1 MNSLLPAE
9 VSRLRHARCPRELG
23 AVLAEVEP
31 RLGREVTLAD
41 LSEVVTG
48 HHGRTVQR
56 KTATFVRDLPGWAGG
71 ASLYQLVPGAETTA
85 GRVVEYVS
93 VVLREPPLG
102 FLATSLFPTRIVV
115 SPATECGFVLAQ
127 ERLVVRPIETQDPR
141 EALASMGYDVVLP
154 RVEGAVA

>member
-1 MNSLLPAE
+1 MIPALLPAE
-9 VSRLRHARCPRELG
+9 VSRLRHARCPRELS

-41 LSEVVTG
+41 LTEVVAG
-48 HHGRTVQR
+48 HHGRTAPR
-56 KTATFVRDLPGWAGG
+56 KVATFVRDLPGWAGG
-71 ASLYQLVPGAETTA
+71 AQLYQLVPGAETTT

-93 VVLREPPLG
+93 VVLRERFAMG
-102 FLATSLFPTRIVV
+102 VFRIVV
-115 SPATECGFVLAQ
+115 SPATECGFVIAQ
-127 ERLVVRPIETQDPR
+127 EKLVAKPLDTTCPR

>member
-1 MNSLLPAE
+1 MTALLPAE

-56 KTATFVRDLPGWAGG
+56 KVATFVRDLPGWAGG
-71 ASLYQLVPGAETTA
+71 AQLYQLVPGAETTT

-93 VVLREPPLG
+93 VVLREPVFSALVP
-102 FLATSLFPTRIVV
+102 LFPSRIVV
-115 SPATECGFVLAQ
+115 SPATQCGFVLAQ
-127 ERLVVRPIETQDPR
+127 EKLVAKPIETQDPR
-141 EALASMGYDVVLP
+141 EALASLGYDVVLP
-154 RVEGAVA
+154 RAEGAVA